1 MRRTI
6 QIMLGC
12 LLAGPLAQPA
22 GAERVLLWGDTHLH
36 TRYSGDAYALQNRS
50 VSPEDSYRFARGE
63 PVVHPFTGARVQ
75 LHTPLDFLV
84 VSDHAE
90 YMGVFQLVESRDE
103 RLLRSDIG
111 QQLIANAEA
120 GRDAESFFLVARS
133 LNQRKPY
140 EELLTR
146 DIRMPIWE
154 RIIDAAE
161 AANDPGR
168 FTALIGWE
176 WSSLPNG
183 NNLHRV
189 VFTPDGGDRARR
201 FLPYSSL
208 DDDTPE
214 ALWDWLAA
222 RSAEDGTRFVSI
234 PHNSNIS
241 GGLMFAEAD
250 SDGRPISA
258 GYARTRMRWEPVV
271 EVLQVKGA
279 SETHPR
285 LSPTDEFADYEIFE
299 KVMNFAGDTEADT
312 ADPGNYMR
320 GALRR
325 GLEIAARVGVNPYQF
340 GVIGSTDS
348 HTGLS
353 TAEEDN
359 FHGKYGVDGPPANL
373 MQPELTPGAT
383 GIDMGAQGLAA
394 VWADDNTRDAIYAAF
409 QRREVYATSGPR
421 IRLRLFGGFD
431 FRERDADAADIAAVG
446 YRKGVPMGGDLS
458 AAPRG
463 KAPRLLI
470 HAAKDPE
477 SAGLER
483 VQVVKGWLD
492 DEGQSRERVYD
503 AAVSGNTRAGA
514 PPEAADLVTRAPR
527 RDGETEFAL
536 VWTDPDFDAGRR
548 AFYYV
553 RVLEVATARH
563 SLYDTVALG
572 VPHPRDYPS
581 VIRERA
587 ISSPVWYTP

>member
-1 MRRTI
+1 M
-6 QIMLGC
+6 
-12 LLAGPLAQPA
+12 
-22 GAERVLLWGDTHLH
+22 
-36 TRYSGDAYALQNRS
+36 
-50 VSPEDSYRFARGE
+50 
-63 PVVHPFTGARVQ
+63 
-75 LHTPLDFLV
+75 
-84 VSDHAE
+84 
-90 YMGVFQLVESRDE
+90 
-103 RLLRSDIG
+103 
-111 QQLIANAEA
+111 
-120 GRDAESFFLVARS
+120 
-133 LNQRKPY
+133 
-140 EELLTR
+140 
-146 DIRMPIWE
+146 
-154 RIIDAAE
+154 
-161 AANDPGR
+161 
-168 FTALIGWE
+168 
-176 WSSLPNG
+176 
-183 NNLHRV
+183 
-189 VFTPDGGDRARR
+189 
-201 FLPYSSL
+201 
-208 DDDTPE
+208 
-214 ALWDWLAA
+214 
-222 RSAEDGTRFVSI
+222 
-234 PHNSNIS
+234 
-241 GGLMFAEAD
+241 
-250 SDGRPISA
+250 
-258 GYARTRMRWEPVV
+258 
-271 EVLQVKGA
+271 A
-279 SETHPR
+279 S
-285 LSPTDEFADYEIFE
+285 
-299 KVMNFAGDTEADT
+299 
-312 ADPGNYMR
+312 
-320 GALRR
+320 
-325 GLEIAARVGVNPYQF
+325 
-340 GVIGSTDS
+340 
-348 HTGLS
+348 
-353 TAEEDN
+353 AEEDN

-514 PPEAADLVTRAPR
+514 PPEAADLVTGAPR

-563 SLYDTVALG
+563 SLYDTVASG